1 MENRV
6 NGFYQHFD
14 FGLDANDLALAQ
26 YLEDGE
32 GVFLSSEQVFPQEDI
47 AATCSVP
54 AATPTKKSVFDR
66 ADHEHL
72 LSPLAV
78 LRRVV
83 AKVRHEHEEWKK
95 SVSLRN
101 GDGHHDAKAG
111 WLRRRM
117 ERRAIRNAED
127 GLAIMGDK
135 ISGVS
140 VRQSAPENVQGDV
153 VQLVGDVYME
163 LPPCPPTDVS
173 TMVS

>member
-1 MENRV
+1 
-6 NGFYQHFD
+6 
-14 FGLDANDLALAQ
+14 
-26 YLEDGE
+26 
-32 GVFLSSEQVFPQEDI
+32 
-47 AATCSVP
+47 
-54 AATPTKKSVFDR
+54 
-66 ADHEHL
+66 
-72 LSPLAV
+72 
-78 LRRVV
+78 
-83 AKVRHEHEEWKK
+83 
-95 SVSLRN
+95 
-101 GDGHHDAKAG
+101 
-111 WLRRRM
+111 M